1 MRKGIR
7 LLLCALL
14 LLGALSGCAQQQRID
29 PDDGK
34 LHVVT
39 TIFAPY
45 DFAREIG
52 GEDVSVTMLLKPGSE
67 VHSYE
72 PSPKDIIAIRNA
84 DVFVYVGGE
93 SDVWVR
99 DVLAGVDNPDL
110 RVVTL
115 MDCVQMLE
123 EETVEGMQAGH
134 EEHDHDHDHE
144 EETEY
149 DEHVWTSPENA
160 ALICE
165 KLADAFAAADPA
177 HAADYAQRCGDY
189 VERLDDLDAEFW
201 YIVENSSRK
210 TVVFADRFPLRYFAD
225 AYGLTYFAAYPG
237 CADAAEP
244 SAATVAFLIDK
255 VRTERIPV
263 VFCIELS
270 NQKLADTVC
279 EATGAKKLQFS
290 SCHNVTAAEFED
302 GATYLSIMRQNAAAL
317 REALN

>member
-1 MRKGIR
+1 MRKGIG
-7 LLLCALL
+7 LLLCAAL
-14 LLGALSGCAQQQRID
+14 LLGALSGCAQQPGID
-29 PDDGK
+29 SDDGK
-34 LHVVT
+34 LHIVT

-52 GEDVSVTMLLKPGSE
+52 GDDVSVTMLLKPGSE

-84 DVFVYVGGE
+84 DVFLYVGGE
-93 SDVWVR
+93 SDAWVR
-99 DVLAGVDNPDL
+99 DVLEGVDNPDL
-110 RVVTL
+110 RTVTL
-115 MDCVQMLE
+115 MDCVEALE
-123 EETVEGMQAGH
+123 EETVEGMQAGR
-134 EEHDHDHDHE
+134 EAHDHDHA

-149 DEHVWTSPENA
+149 DEHVWTSPRNA

-165 KLADAFAAADPA
+165 KLADTFAAADPA
-177 HAADYAQRCGDY
+177 HADAYAQRCGAY
-189 VERLDDLDAEFW
+189 VEQLDALDLEFKQ
-201 YIVENSSRK
+201 IVENAGRK
-210 TVVFADRFPLRYFAD
+210 TIVFADRFPLLYFAD
-225 AYGLTYFAAYPG
+225 AYDLTYFAAYPG

-255 VRTERIPV
+255 VAAEQIPV

-290 SCHNVTAAEFED
+290 SCHNVTAAEFKD
-302 GATYLSIMRQNAAAL
+302 GATYLSIMQQNAAAL

>member
-14 LLGALSGCAQQQRID
+14 LLGALSGCAQQPIID
-29 PDDGK
+29 ADDGK

-93 SDVWVR
+93 SDAWVR
-99 DVLAGVDNPDL
+99 DVLEGVDNPEL
-110 RVVTL
+110 RTVTL
-115 MDCVQMLE
+115 MDCVEALA
-123 EETVEGMQAGH
+123 EETVEGMQA
-134 EEHDHDHDHE
+134 EEEHDHDHE

-149 DEHVWTSPENA
+149 DEHVWTSPRNA
-160 ALICE
+160 VRICE
-165 KLADAFAAADPA
+165 KLAEAFAAADPG
-177 HAADYAQRCGDY
+177 HADAYATRCGDY
-189 VERLDDLDAEFW
+189 VGQLGALDAEFRE
-201 YIVENSSRK
+201 IVESAARK
-210 TVVFADRFPLRYFAD
+210 TVVFADRFPLLYFAD

-255 VRTERIPV
+255 VRVERIPV

-270 NQKLADTVC
+270 NQRLADTVC

-290 SCHNVTAAEFED
+290 SCHNVTAAEFKN
-302 GATYLSIMRQNAAAL
+302 GATYLSIMRQNAGAL

>member
-1 MRKGIR
+1 MRKGFS
-7 LLLCALL
+7 LVLCVIL
-14 LLGALSGCAQQQRID
+14 LLGALSGCAQQPTID

-52 GEDVSVTMLLKPGSE
+52 GEDVTVTMLLKPGCE

-84 DVFVYVGGE
+84 DVFLYVGGE
-93 SDVWVR
+93 SDAWVR
-99 DVLAGVDNPDL
+99 DVLAGVDNPNL
-110 RVVTL
+110 RTVTL
-115 MDCVQMLE
+115 MDCVEALE

-134 EEHDHDHDHE
+134 EEHEHGHAD
-144 EETEY
+144 ETEY
-149 DEHVWTSPENA
+149 DEHVWTSPRNA

-165 KLADAFAAADPA
+165 KLADAFAAADPT
-177 HAADYAQRCGDY
+177 HADAYAQRCGAY
-189 VERLDDLDAEFW
+189 VEQLNVLDAEFEQ
-201 YIVENSSRK
+201 IVEDSARK
-210 TVVFADRFPLRYFAD
+210 TIIFADRFPLLYFAD

-237 CADAAEP
+237 CADSAEP

-255 VRTERIPV
+255 VEAEQIPV

-290 SCHNVTAAEFED
+290 SCHNVTAAEFKD

>member
-1 MRKGIR
+1 MGMRKKISFA
-7 LLLCALL
+7 LCALFL
-14 LLGALSGCAQQQRID
+14 FDMLSGCAQQPGID

-52 GEDVSVTMLLKPGSE
+52 GDDVSVTMLLKPGSE

-84 DVFVYVGGE
+84 DVFLYVGGE
-93 SDVWVR
+93 SDAWVR
-99 DVLAGVDNPDL
+99 DVLAGVDNPNL
-110 RVVTL
+110 RTVTL
-115 MDCVQMLE
+115 IDCVEALE
-123 EETVEGMQAGH
+123 EETVEGMQAGR
-134 EEHDHDHDHE
+134 ETHDHDHAAE
-144 EETEY
+144 AEY
-149 DEHVWTSPENA
+149 DEHVWTSPRNA

-165 KLADAFAAADPA
+165 KLEETFAAADPA
-177 HAADYAQRCGDY
+177 HAEAYAQRCGAY
-189 VERLDDLDAEFW
+189 VEQLEDLDTEFRE
-201 YIVENSSRK
+201 IVGDADRK
-210 TVVFADRFPLRYFAD
+210 TVVFADRFPLLYFAD
-225 AYGLTYFAAYPG
+225 AYDLTYFAAYPG
-237 CADAAEP
+237 CADSAEP

-255 VRTERIPV
+255 VKAEQIPV

-270 NQKLADTVC
+270 SQKLADTVC

-290 SCHNVTAAEFED
+290 SCHNVTAAEFKD
-302 GATYLSIMRQNAAAL
+302 DVTYLRIMRQNADAL

>member
-1 MRKGIR
+1 MRKGIS

-14 LLGALSGCAQQQRID
+14 LLGVLSGCAQQSID

-34 LHVVT
+34 LHIVT

-115 MDCVQMLE
+115 MDCVQALE
-123 EETVEGMQAGH
+123 
-134 EEHDHDHDHE
+134 
-144 EETEY
+144 
-149 DEHVWTSPENA
+149 
-160 ALICE
+160 
-165 KLADAFAAADPA
+165 DP
-177 HAADYAQRCGDY
+177 R
-189 VERLDDLDAEFW
+189 
-201 YIVENSSRK
+201 
-210 TVVFADRFPLRYFAD
+210 
-225 AYGLTYFAAYPG
+225 
-237 CADAAEP
+237 
-244 SAATVAFLIDK
+244 FLI
-255 VRTERIPV
+255 
-263 VFCIELS
+263 
-270 NQKLADTVC
+270 LAAV
-279 EATGAKKLQFS
+279 LI
-290 SCHNVTAAEFED
+290 AAF
-302 GATYLSIMRQNAAAL
+302 YLVSKRVGGRHGL
-317 REALN
+317 

>member
-1 MRKGIR
+1 MRKGIG
-7 LLLCALL
+7 LLLCAAL
-14 LLGALSGCAQQQRID
+14 LLGALSGCAQQPGID
-29 PDDGK
+29 SDDGK
-34 LHVVT
+34 LHIVT

-52 GEDVSVTMLLKPGSE
+52 GDDVSVTMLLKPGSE

-84 DVFVYVGGE
+84 DVFLYVGGE
-93 SDVWVR
+93 SDAWVR
-99 DVLAGVDNPDL
+99 DVLEGVDNPDL
-110 RVVTL
+110 RTVTL
-115 MDCVQMLE
+115 MDCVEALE
-123 EETVEGMQAGH
+123 EETVEGMQAGR
-134 EEHDHDHDHE
+134 EAHDHDHAE
-144 EETEY
+144 EPEY
-149 DEHVWTSPENA
+149 DEHVWTSPRNA

-165 KLADAFAAADPA
+165 KLADTFAAADPA
-177 HAADYAQRCGDY
+177 HADAYAQRCGAY
-189 VERLDDLDAEFW
+189 VEQLDALDLEFKQ
-201 YIVENSSRK
+201 IVENAGRK
-210 TVVFADRFPLRYFAD
+210 TIVFADRFPLLYFAD
-225 AYGLTYFAAYPG
+225 AYDLTYFAAYPG

-255 VRTERIPV
+255 VAAEQIPV

-290 SCHNVTAAEFED
+290 SCHNVTAAEFKD
-302 GATYLSIMRQNAAAL
+302 GATYLSIMQQNAAAL

>member
-1 MRKGIR
+1 MRKGIS

-14 LLGALSGCAQQQRID
+14 LFGALSGCAQQQRID

-115 MDCVQMLE
+115 MDCVQTLE

-160 ALICE
+160 VRICE
-165 KLADAFAAADPA
+165 KLAETFAAADPG
-177 HAADYAQRCGDY
+177 HAEHYAQRRGDY
-189 VERLDDLDAEFW
+189 VEKLYDLDAEFRD
-201 YIVENSSRK
+201 IVEHSSRK
-210 TVVFADRFPLRYFAD
+210 TVIFADRFPLRYFAD
-225 AYGLTYFAAYPG
+225 AYDLTYFAAYPG

>member
-1 MRKGIR
+1 MRKGIG
-7 LLLCALL
+7 LLLCAAL
-14 LLGALSGCAQQQRID
+14 LLGALSGCAQQPGID
-29 PDDGK
+29 SDDGK
-34 LHVVT
+34 LHIVT

-52 GEDVSVTMLLKPGSE
+52 GDDVSVTMLLKPGSE

-84 DVFVYVGGE
+84 DVFLYVGGE
-93 SDVWVR
+93 SDAWVR
-99 DVLAGVDNPDL
+99 DVLEGVDNPDL
-110 RVVTL
+110 RTVTL
-115 MDCVQMLE
+115 MDCVEALE
-123 EETVEGMQAGH
+123 EETVEGMQAGR
-134 EEHDHDHDHE
+134 EEHDHDHAE
-144 EETEY
+144 EPEY
-149 DEHVWTSPENA
+149 DEHVWTSPRNA

-165 KLADAFAAADPA
+165 KLADTFAAADPA
-177 HAADYAQRCGDY
+177 HADAYAQRCGAY
-189 VERLDDLDAEFW
+189 VEQLDALDLEFKQ
-201 YIVENSSRK
+201 IVENAGRK
-210 TVVFADRFPLRYFAD
+210 TIVFADRFPLLYFAD
-225 AYGLTYFAAYPG
+225 AYDLTYFAAYPG

-255 VRTERIPV
+255 VAAEQIPV

-290 SCHNVTAAEFED
+290 SCHNVTAAEFKD
-302 GATYLSIMRQNAAAL
+302 GATYLSIMQQNAAAL

>member
-1 MRKGIR
+1 MRKEIS
-7 LLLCALL
+7 LVLCMVL
-14 LLGALSGCAQQQRID
+14 LLGALPGCAQQPGID
-29 PDDGK
+29 LDDGK

-45 DFAREIG
+45 DFSRAVG
-52 GEDVSVTMLLKPGSE
+52 GDDVSVTMLLKPGSE

-72 PSPKDIIAIRNA
+72 PSPKDIIAIRSA
-84 DVFVYVGGE
+84 DVFLYVGGE
-93 SDVWVR
+93 SDAWVR
-99 DVLAGVDNPDL
+99 DVLEGVDNPNL
-110 RVVTL
+110 RTVTL
-115 MDCVQMLE
+115 MDCVEALE

-134 EEHDHDHDHE
+134 EDHGHE
-144 EETEY
+144 DDTEY
-149 DEHVWTSPENA
+149 DEHVWTSPRNA
-160 ALICE
+160 ARICE
-165 KLADAFAAADPA
+165 KLADTFAAADPA
-177 HAADYAQRCGDY
+177 HADAYAQRCGDY
-189 VERLDDLDAEFW
+189 VEQLDALDAEFKR
-201 YIVENSSRK
+201 IVENAERK
-210 TVVFADRFPLRYFAD
+210 TIVFADRFPLLYFAD

-255 VRTERIPV
+255 VEAEQIPA

-290 SCHNVTAAEFED
+290 SCHNVTAAEFKE
-302 GATYLSIMRQNAAAL
+302 GATYLSIMQQNAAAL

>member
-1 MRKGIR
+1 MRKGIG
-7 LLLCALL
+7 LLLCAAL
-14 LLGALSGCAQQQRID
+14 LLGALSGCAQQPGID
-29 PDDGK
+29 SDDGK
-34 LHVVT
+34 LHIVT

-52 GEDVSVTMLLKPGSE
+52 GDDVSVTMLLKPGSE

-84 DVFVYVGGE
+84 DVFLYVGGE
-93 SDVWVR
+93 SDAWVR
-99 DVLAGVDNPDL
+99 DVLEGVDNPDL
-110 RVVTL
+110 RTVTL
-115 MDCVQMLE
+115 MDCVEALE
-123 EETVEGMQAGH
+123 EETVAGMQAGR
-134 EEHDHDHDHE
+134 EAHDHDHA

-149 DEHVWTSPENA
+149 DEHVWTSPRNA

-165 KLADAFAAADPA
+165 KLADTFAAADPA
-177 HAADYAQRCGDY
+177 HADAYAQRCGAY
-189 VERLDDLDAEFW
+189 VEQLDALDLEFKQ
-201 YIVENSSRK
+201 IVENAGRK
-210 TVVFADRFPLRYFAD
+210 TIVFADRFPLLYFAD
-225 AYGLTYFAAYPG
+225 AYDLTYFAAYPG

-255 VRTERIPV
+255 VAAEQIPV

-290 SCHNVTAAEFED
+290 SCHNVTAAEFKD
-302 GATYLSIMRQNAAAL
+302 GATYLSIMQQNAAAL

>member
-1 MRKGIR
+1 MRKKIS
-7 LLLCALL
+7 LALCALL
-14 LLGALSGCAQQQRID
+14 LFGALSGCAQQPSID

-45 DFAREIG
+45 DFACAVG
-52 GEDVSVTMLLKPGSE
+52 GADVSVTMLLKPGSE

-84 DVFVYVGGE
+84 DVFLYVGGE
-93 SDVWVR
+93 SDAWVR

-110 RVVTL
+110 RTVTL
-115 MDCVQMLE
+115 MDCVEALE

-134 EEHDHDHDHE
+134 ETHDHAHA

-149 DEHVWTSPENA
+149 DEHVWTSPRNA

-165 KLADAFAAADPA
+165 KLADTFAAADPT
-177 HAADYAQRCGDY
+177 HADAYAQRCGAY
-189 VERLDDLDAEFW
+189 VEQLDDLNTEFEQ
-201 YIVENSSRK
+201 IVENAKRK
-210 TVVFADRFPLRYFAD
+210 TVIFADRFPLLYFAD
-225 AYGLTYFAAYPG
+225 AYDLTYFAAYPG
-237 CADAAEP
+237 CADSVEP

-255 VRTERIPV
+255 VNAEQIPV

-290 SCHNVTAAEFED
+290 SCHNVTAAEFKD
-302 GATYLSIMRQNAAAL
+302 GATYLRIMQQNAAAL

>member
-1 MRKGIR
+1 MRKGIP
-7 LLLCALL
+7 LLLCAVL
-14 LLGALSGCAQQQRID
+14 LLGVLSGCAQQPVIQH
-29 PDDGK
+29 DDGK

-84 DVFVYVGGE
+84 DVFLYVGGE
-93 SDVWVR
+93 SDEWVR

-110 RVVTL
+110 RTVTL
-115 MDCVQMLE
+115 MDCVEALE

-144 EETEY
+144 EAAEY
-149 DEHVWTSPENA
+149 DEHVWTSPRNA

-165 KLADAFAAADPA
+165 KLAGAFAAADPA
-177 HAADYAQRCGDY
+177 HAEAYTQRCGAY
-189 VERLDDLDAEFW
+189 VEELGALDNEFRE
-201 YIVENSSRK
+201 IVENGERK
-210 TVVFADRFPLRYFAD
+210 TIIFADRFPLLYFAN
-225 AYGLTYFAAYPG
+225 AYDLTYFAAYPG

-255 VRTERIPV
+255 VEAERIPV

-290 SCHNVTAAEFED
+290 SCHNVTAAEFKD
-302 GATYLSIMRQNAAAL
+302 GATYLSLMQQNAAAL

>member
-1 MRKGIR
+1 MRKGFS
-7 LLLCALL
+7 LALCVVL
-14 LLGALSGCAQQQRID
+14 LLGALSGCAQQPGID
-29 PDDGK
+29 HDDGK

-45 DFAREIG
+45 DFSRVVG
-52 GEDVSVTMLLKPGSE
+52 GDDVSVTMLLKPGSE

-84 DVFVYVGGE
+84 DVFLYVGGE
-93 SDVWVR
+93 SDAWVR

-110 RVVTL
+110 RTVTL
-115 MDCVQMLE
+115 MDCVEALE

-134 EEHDHDHDHE
+134 EEREHGHAD
-144 EETEY
+144 ETEY
-149 DEHVWTSPENA
+149 DEHVWTSPRNA

-165 KLADAFAAADPA
+165 KLADTFAAADPA
-177 HAADYAQRCGDY
+177 HADAYAQRCGEY
-189 VERLDDLDAEFW
+189 VEQLDALDAEFEK
-201 YIVENSSRK
+201 IVGDSARK
-210 TVVFADRFPLRYFAD
+210 TVIFADRFPLLYFAD
-225 AYGLTYFAAYPG
+225 AYDLTYFAAYPG
-237 CADAAEP
+237 CADSAEP

-255 VRTERIPV
+255 VEAEQIPV

-270 NQKLADTVC
+270 SQKLADTVC

-290 SCHNVTAAEFED
+290 SCHNVTAAEFKD

>member
-14 LLGALSGCAQQQRID
+14 LLGALSGCAQQQQRID

-115 MDCVQMLE
+115 MDCVQALE
-123 EETVEGMQAGH
+123 EETVEGMQG
-134 EEHDHDHDHE
+134 EEDHDHDHE

-149 DEHVWTSPENA
+149 DEHVWTSPKNA

-165 KLADAFAAADPA
+165 KLAETFAAADPG
-177 HAADYAQRCGDY
+177 HAEHYAQRRGDY
-189 VERLDDLDAEFW
+189 VEQLDNLDEEFLD
-201 YIVENSSRK
+201 IVENSSRK

-255 VRTERIPV
+255 VRMERIPV